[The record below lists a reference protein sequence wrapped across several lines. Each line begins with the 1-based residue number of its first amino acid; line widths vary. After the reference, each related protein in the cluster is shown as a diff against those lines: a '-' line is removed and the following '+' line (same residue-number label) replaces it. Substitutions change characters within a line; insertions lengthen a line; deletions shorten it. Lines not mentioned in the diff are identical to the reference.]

1 MHNPDKIISNIV
13 ETVIY
18 GIKEKKGED
27 ITTLHFTAEQNSF
40 CDYFIICTADS
51 NIQAKAIAA
60 SIEDNIREKLDI
72 RPASKEGLEHAQ
84 WVLVNYL
91 DVVVHIFQKEYREFY
106 NLEGLWADA
115 KIE

>member
-1 MHNPDKIISNIV
+1 MQNPDKIISNIV
-13 ETVIY
+13 EAAIS

-27 ITTLHFTAEQNSF
+27 ITTLHFTTEQNSF
-40 CDYFIICTADS
+40 CEYFIICTADS
-51 NIQAKAIAA
+51 NIQAKAIAS
-60 SIEDNIREKLDI
+60 SIEDTIREKVDI
-72 RPASKEGLEHAQ
+72 KPASREGLENAQ